1 MMFYRWQYR
10 AFFQAGTMAF
20 AAYLAWLGWVNLGP
34 RKPEVGPLR
43 KQVADQIVSQVVEDL
58 RAARQSVGS
67 AAILHFANDPS
78 DYVTD
83 QLRAG
88 IERSGIVDLRDRTF
102 MEKLRN
108 ILNLRHPSFGDLGP
122 AVDQGK
128 RLGVQAVVFGKI
140 NSFETASGG
149 AEIDFDLSLATVDTG
164 QVLLNKKYQREISAG
179 LLSNAVVQ
187 EQMQSIRPAQRFLSW
202 VVIVLL
208 LPVFTIAF
216 IRAMV
221 RKESNRVNAFTL
233 SVYTAVDAL
242 LAYLLLGAALTGWFS
257 VLLFIIAVGAAL
269 AYNFYIMNF
278 ALRLE
283 V

>member
-1 MMFYRWQYR
+1 
-10 AFFQAGTMAF
+10 
-20 AAYLAWLGWVNLGP
+20 
-34 RKPEVGPLR
+34 
-43 KQVADQIVSQVVEDL
+43 
-58 RAARQSVGS
+58 
-67 AAILHFANDPS
+67 
-78 DYVTD
+78 
-83 QLRAG
+83 
-88 IERSGIVDLRDRTF
+88 
-102 MEKLRN
+102 
-108 ILNLRHPSFGDLGP
+108 
-122 AVDQGK
+122 
-128 RLGVQAVVFGKI
+128 
-140 NSFETASGG
+140 
-149 AEIDFDLSLATVDTG
+149 
-164 QVLLNKKYQREISAG
+164 
-179 LLSNAVVQ
+179 
-187 EQMQSIRPAQRFLSW
+187 MQSIRPAQRFLSW

-242 LAYLLLGAALTGWFS
+242 RAYLLLGAALTGWFS